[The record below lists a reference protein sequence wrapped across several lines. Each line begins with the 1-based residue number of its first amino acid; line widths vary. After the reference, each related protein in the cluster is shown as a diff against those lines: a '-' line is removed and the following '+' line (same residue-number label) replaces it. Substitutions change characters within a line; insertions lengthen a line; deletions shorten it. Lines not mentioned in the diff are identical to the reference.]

1 MDELKVFKKTEAVM
15 FTLRI
20 DRSILDFYD
29 RLAQQTGHSRN
40 ELLGLALNYAK
51 DKFLVEGSAY

>member
-1 MDELKVFKKTEAVM
+1 M
-15 FTLRI
+15 FTVRI

-51 DKFLVEGSAY
+51 DKFLVEDPAY